1 MANAKLFS
9 VNAKDLFKATI
20 VAAGTG
26 AGVVLYPI
34 FQSGRIPTKA
44 DLMIAGGSALA
55 AGISYLLK
63 NMFTNSKDEF
73 AKAEP
78 K

>member
-1 MANAKLFS
+1 MANAKFLS
-9 VNAKDLFKATI
+9 LNVMDLLKGVI

-26 AGVVLYPI
+26 AGMILYPVL
-34 FQSGRIPTKA
+34 QSGKVPSKG